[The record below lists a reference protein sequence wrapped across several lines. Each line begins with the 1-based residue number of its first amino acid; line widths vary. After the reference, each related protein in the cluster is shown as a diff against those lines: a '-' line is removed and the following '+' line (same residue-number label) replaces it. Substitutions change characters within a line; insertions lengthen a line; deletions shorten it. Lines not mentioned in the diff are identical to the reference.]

1 MLKTKKC
8 LVQAV
13 SKSDKN
19 CCPTFLHKLAQH
31 ATTRN
36 RNVGIQGKA
45 TITNCKDGLYSL
57 TPLLTLYSK
66 HMSLPIHLPLCV
78 TIKSLCSTIKPL
90 YN

>member
-1 MLKTKKC
+1 MLKTKKR

-13 SKSDKN
+13 RKSDKN

-45 TITNCKDGLYSL
+45 TITNCKDGLSSL
-57 TPLLTLYSK
+57 TPLLTLYSNHVFTHPPTSICNNHK
-66 HMSLPIHLPLCV
+66 FMLH
-78 TIKSLCSTIKPL
+78 
-90 YN
+90 Y